1 MHGDVVAL
9 HAPQHGGE
17 CYVEEGFV
25 VTRAG
30 KDDVGIHQLG
40 VLQRLQ
46 QLHGSIRQRYAVLF
60 SGFNALAGDGPQ
72 LVLEVHLVPG
82 HPTHFA

>member
-17 CYVEEGFV
+17 CYVGEGFV

-46 QLHGSIRQRYAVLF
+46 QLHGSIR
-60 SGFNALAGDGPQ
+60 
-72 LVLEVHLVPG
+72 
-82 HPTHFA
+82 

>member
-17 CYVEEGFV
+17 CYVGEGFV

-30 KDDVGIHQLG
+30 EDDVGICQLG

-46 QLHGSIRQRYAVLF
+46 QLHSSIR
-60 SGFNALAGDGPQ
+60 
-72 LVLEVHLVPG
+72 
-82 HPTHFA
+82 

>member
-17 CYVEEGFV
+17 CYVGEGFV

-46 QLHGSIRQRYAVLF
+46 QLHGSIRQRYPVLF
-60 SGFNALAGDGPQ
+60 TSFHAFARDGPQ
-72 LVLEVHLVPG
+72 FVLEVHLVPG